1 MSGKHRKTAGHSKT
15 WTYFEG
21 EWHGGN
27 VPIMGPRTHAAW
39 LCSVVFDGA
48 RAFEGVA
55 PDLDLH
61 CARVNASAAS
71 LLLKPTVTL
80 DTWMGLVADGL
91 ARFDRSAELYIR
103 PMYWAEEGA
112 PGGIRH
118 DPESTRWC
126 LCIYEA
132 PLPKPAGTAIT
143 LSAFRRPAPETAPL
157 AAKAGCLY
165 PNNAR
170 AIIEAQARGFDNCL
184 MRDMLGNIA
193 ELGTANVF
201 MAKDGAIHTPV
212 PNGTFLNG
220 ITRQRVI
227 RLLRNAGVTVVEK
240 TLSYDDFKGA
250 DEIFSTS
257 NYSKVLPVTRI
268 DDRSLQP
275 GPFYRKARAL
285 YWAFAHDSSQHTDAT
300 VDVVD
305 AAGLKRAS

>member
-118 DPESTRWC
+118 TRTTINTARDETPRATRERAGTRWN
-126 LCIYEA
+126 
-132 PLPKPAGTAIT
+132 
-143 LSAFRRPAPETAPL
+143 R
-157 AAKAGCLY
+157 
-165 PNNAR
+165 
-170 AIIEAQARGFDNCL
+170 
-184 MRDMLGNIA
+184 
-193 ELGTANVF
+193 
-201 MAKDGAIHTPV
+201 
-212 PNGTFLNG
+212 
-220 ITRQRVI
+220 
-227 RLLRNAGVTVVEK
+227 
-240 TLSYDDFKGA
+240 
-250 DEIFSTS
+250 
-257 NYSKVLPVTRI
+257 
-268 DDRSLQP
+268 
-275 GPFYRKARAL
+275 
-285 YWAFAHDSSQHTDAT
+285 
-300 VDVVD
+300 
-305 AAGLKRAS
+305 